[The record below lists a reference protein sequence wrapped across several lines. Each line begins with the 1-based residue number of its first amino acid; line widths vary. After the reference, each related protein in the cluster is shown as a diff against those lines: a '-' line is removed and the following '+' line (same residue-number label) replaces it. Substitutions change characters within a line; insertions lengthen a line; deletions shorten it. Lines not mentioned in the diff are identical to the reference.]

1 MLRYD
6 RALAMH
12 SHSPFF
18 IFKVLVHVARLEPL
32 CFRFGKIMCVNYK
45 YKIHPGKSKQP
56 SMDTFVKLATADI
69 DGRCNIVKPFTYRD
83 INRDLNPT
91 SGKVNTKQDVETA
104 WKTWIKITLSKNGS
118 AIPCCDP
125 NLRES
130 EVNTAV
136 LSRVRSVFPMA
147 REIVKNGEI
156 TQIQLS
162 TVQRTG
168 PTASTWKLLTPYL
181 ICKLSHVLSNPKSTL
196 TQDASDNTVFIAEK
210 PDLLLDCFSQNCP
223 QDDIITVDHLF
234 DAARK
239 DPNYTWADDSKVV
252 QAIIDGNIDFLKTY
266 LFKYNNVNQILT
278 NDDYNNRLIHIATQ
292 YYRPAVF
299 DMLVALRPNLN
310 AKNAEGNTPLH
321 FAAKY
326 GSPLAL
332 DALIKA
338 GVEMNPKNNYGETPI
353 MLAARYAPPAID
365 PKTRKPQ
372 SDVGLNM
379 AMVRVLYNNGG
390 SMLEKDNKG
399 NNMLH
404 NVILNSPDNTEKSDI
419 IRFALE
425 RGVAGDQANKAG
437 KTPLMLIHDK
447 IKASGAQP
455 PAQVKVNSL
464 DLTGMAAALVGGNKG
479 NTLENF
485 QGDYRGLGF
494 DGVNRESF
502 RGQSEGF
509 QVQERGL
516 AELTDQQR
524 ELLEIQTL
532 IFNDIIRSNPDKYGG
547 YISVAEIPKGAPI
560 EVLDY
565 MCTGRSS
572 DIQGIESRAECEE
585 KGGEYIKIKTPTTR
599 VKLDL
604 IPESEV
610 AIDKIPEDDVYYNKY
625 PETEIVTG
633 LPSDVNELNKQA
645 RSSNNG
651 SLAKDVVTKSESE
664 KRTAVIEGF
673 QSEYTQDR
681 TAPQVPIHDPVQTS
695 TTVAIPTENKL
706 AQIPVDTTGHPAEQS
721 PLIMQKEISL
731 AMQNSALAKSR
742 SSYISNWPKLR
753 EFGRAN
759 WEMILVLVILSVLF
773 VWFVSRRF

>member
-1 MLRYD
+1 
-6 RALAMH
+6 
-12 SHSPFF
+12 
-18 IFKVLVHVARLEPL
+18 
-32 CFRFGKIMCVNYK
+32 
-45 YKIHPGKSKQP
+45 
-56 SMDTFVKLATADI
+56 MDTFVKLATADI

-83 INRDLNPT
+83 INRDINPT

-104 WKTWIKITLSKNGS
+104 WKTWIKITLSKNGT

-125 NLRES
+125 DLRES
-130 EVNTAV
+130 EVNTTV
-136 LSRVRSVFPMA
+136 LSRVRTAFPMA

-156 TQIQLS
+156 SQIQLS

-168 PTASTWKLLTPYL
+168 PAASTWKLLTPYL

-196 TQDASDNTVFIAEK
+196 TQDPVDKTVFIAEK
-210 PDLLLDCFSQNCP
+210 PDLVLDCFSQNCP

-239 DPNYTWADDSKVV
+239 DPNYTWADDSKAV
-252 QAIIDGNIDFLKTY
+252 QAVIDGNLDFLKNY

-278 NDDYNNRLIHIATQ
+278 NDDYNNRLIHIATR
-292 YYRPAVF
+292 YYKPAVF

-326 GSPLAL
+326 GSMNAM

-353 MLAARYAPPAID
+353 MLAARYSPPAID

-372 SDVGLNM
+372 VDIGLNM
-379 AMVRVLYNNGG
+379 VMVRLLYNNGG
-390 SMLEKDNKG
+390 SMLEKDTKG

-404 NVILNSPDNTEKSDI
+404 NVILNAPDNAEKSDI

-425 RGVAGDQANKAG
+425 RGVSGDQANSAG

-447 IKASGAQP
+447 IKESGAQP
-455 PAQVKVNSL
+455 PAQVNVNSL
-464 DLTGMAAALVGGNKG
+464 DLTGMASALVGGASGLTEGFQGQNVRG
-479 NTLENF
+479 LTLEMEH
-485 QGDYRGLGF
+485 R
-494 DGVNRESF
+494 
-502 RGQSEGF
+502 EGF
-509 QVQERGL
+509 QVNERGL

-560 EVLDY
+560 EVMDH

-572 DIQGIESRAECEE
+572 NIQGIESKEECEA
-585 KGGEYIKIKTPTTR
+585 KGGEFLKIKTPTTR

-610 AIDKIPEDDVYYNKY
+610 AIDKMPDADVYYNKY
-625 PETEIVTG
+625 PEMQIESG
-633 LPSDVNELNKQA
+633 LPNEIQELNKQVA
-645 RSSNNG
+645 QQAAT
-651 SLAKDVVTKSESE
+651 AKVQVRSE
-664 KRTAVIEGF
+664 KKVAAVVEGF
-673 QSEYTQDR
+673 QNEYSADR
-681 TAPQVPIHDPVQTS
+681 TAPQVPIHDP
-695 TTVAIPTENKL
+695 IPTTKKVDKVTDSSL
-706 AQIPVDTTGHPAEQS
+706 AVQVDTMGHPPEQS
-721 PLIMQKEISL
+721 PLIMQKEISI
-731 AMQNSALAKSR
+731 AMQNTALVNTNSLTSNKAHLAK
-742 SSYISNWPKLR
+742 LQ
-753 EFGRAN
+753 EFAVAN
-759 WEMILVLVILSVLF
+759 WEMFLVLIILSILF

>member
-1 MLRYD
+1 
-6 RALAMH
+6 
-12 SHSPFF
+12 
-18 IFKVLVHVARLEPL
+18 
-32 CFRFGKIMCVNYK
+32 
-45 YKIHPGKSKQP
+45 
-56 SMDTFVKLATADI
+56 MDTFVKLATADI

-83 INRDLNPT
+83 INRDINPT

-104 WKTWIKITLSKNGS
+104 WKTWIKITLSKNGT

-125 NLRES
+125 DLRES

-136 LSRVRSVFPMA
+136 LSRVRTVFPMA

-156 TQIQLS
+156 SQIQLS
-162 TVQRTG
+162 TIQRTG
-168 PTASTWKLLTPYL
+168 PTASSWKLLTPYL
-181 ICKLSHVLSNPKSTL
+181 ICKLSHVLSNPKATL
-196 TQDASDNTVFIAEK
+196 TQDATDTTVFIAEK

-252 QAIIDGNIDFLKTY
+252 QAIIDGNLDFLKTY

-299 DMLVALRPNLN
+299 DMIVALRPNLN

-326 GSPLAL
+326 GSPLAM
-332 DALIKA
+332 DALIKS

-353 MLAARYAPPAID
+353 MLAARYSPPAID
-365 PKTRKPQ
+365 PKTKKPQ

-379 AMVRVLYNNGG
+379 VMVRQLYNNGA
-390 SMLEKDNKG
+390 SMLEKDNNG

-404 NVILNSPDNTEKSDI
+404 NVILNSPDNAEKSEI

-425 RGVAGDQANKAG
+425 RGVAGDQVNSSG

-447 IKASGAQP
+447 IQASGAQA

-464 DLTGMAAALVGGNKG
+464 DLTGMAAALVGNDS
-479 NTLENF
+479 LVESF
-485 QGDYRGLGF
+485 QGQYDRGLGF
-494 DGVNRESF
+494 DGVNRES
-502 RGQSEGF
+502 F

-572 DIQGIESRAECEE
+572 DIQGIESKAECEE

-610 AIDKIPEDDVYYNKY
+610 AIDKVPEDDVYYNKY

-633 LPSDVNELNKQA
+633 LPSDVNEINKQDRSGRPEGLAKQA
-645 RSSNNG
+645 RLEG
-651 SLAKDVVTKSESE
+651 LAKDTMTKSETE
-664 KRTAVIEGF
+664 KRSAVIEGF

-681 TAPQVPIHDPVQTS
+681 TAPQVPIHDPVQQPTTS
-695 TTVAIPTENKL
+695 TMSASASTSENKL
-706 AQIPVDTTGHPAEQS
+706 VHVPVDTIGHPTEQS
-721 PLIMQKEISL
+721 PLIMQKEISI
-731 AMQNSALAKSR
+731 AMQNSALAKSK
-742 SSYISNWPKLR
+742 SSHIANWPKIR
-753 EFGRAN
+753 KFACAN

>member
-1 MLRYD
+1 
-6 RALAMH
+6 
-12 SHSPFF
+12 
-18 IFKVLVHVARLEPL
+18 
-32 CFRFGKIMCVNYK
+32 
-45 YKIHPGKSKQP
+45 
-56 SMDTFVKLATADI
+56 MDTFVKLATADI
-69 DGRCNIVKPFTYRD
+69 DGRCNIIKPFTYRD
-83 INRDLNPT
+83 INRDINPT

-104 WKTWIKITLSKNGS
+104 WKTWIKITLSKNGT

-125 NLRES
+125 DLRES

-136 LSRVRSVFPMA
+136 LSRVRAAFPMA

-156 TQIQLS
+156 SQIQLS
-162 TVQRTG
+162 TVARTG
-168 PTASTWKLLTPYL
+168 PAASTWKLLTPYL

-196 TQDASDNTVFIAEK
+196 TQDPSDKTVFIAEK
-210 PDLLLDCFSQNCP
+210 PDLVLDCYSQNCP

-239 DPNYTWADDSKVV
+239 DPNYTWADDSKAV
-252 QAIIDGNIDFLKTY
+252 QAVIDGNLDFLKNY

-278 NDDYNNRLIHIATQ
+278 NDDYNNRLIHIATR
-292 YYRPAVF
+292 YYRPVVF

-310 AKNAEGNTPLH
+310 AKNAEGDTPLH

-326 GSPLAL
+326 GSMNAM

-353 MLAARYAPPAID
+353 MLAARYSPPTVD

-372 SDVGLNM
+372 ADVGLNM
-379 AMVRVLYNNGG
+379 VMVRVLYNNGG

-404 NVILNSPDNTEKSDI
+404 NVILNAPDNAEKSDI

-425 RGVAGDQANKAG
+425 RGVAGDQANSSG

-447 IKASGAQP
+447 IQASGAQA

-464 DLTGMAAALVGGNKG
+464 DLTGMASALVGGASG
-479 NTLENF
+479 LTLEMEH
-485 QGDYRGLGF
+485 R
-494 DGVNRESF
+494 
-502 RGQSEGF
+502 EGF
-509 QVQERGL
+509 QVAERGL

-560 EVLDY
+560 EVLDH

-572 DIQGIESRAECEE
+572 DIQGIESKEECEA
-585 KGGEYIKIKTPTTR
+585 KGGEYLKIKTPTTR

-610 AIDKIPEDDVYYNKY
+610 AIDKMPDADVYYNKY
-625 PETEIVTG
+625 PEMQIESG
-633 LPSDVNELNKQA
+633 LPSEIQELNKQA
-645 RSSNNG
+645 RVEKKVS
-651 SLAKDVVTKSESE
+651 AVV
-664 KRTAVIEGF
+664 EGF
-673 QSEYTQDR
+673 QSEYSADR
-681 TAPQVPIHDPVQTS
+681 SAPQVTIHDPVQPVITS
-695 TTVAIPTENKL
+695 PQSKESGPT
-706 AQIPVDTTGHPAEQS
+706 VDTMGHPPEQS
-721 PLIMQKEISL
+721 PLIMQKEISI
-731 AMQNSALAKSR
+731 AMQNAALAN
-742 SSYISNWPKLR
+742 SNNSLTSNKAHWAKLQ
-753 EFGRAN
+753 EFAGAN
-759 WEMILVLVILSVLF
+759 WEMFLVLVILSILF